1 MWVDFQRDGK
11 RHIPES
17 RAISSPNVMLLFQS
31 MLSSIKHSEKQHT
44 SIYFFKKI
52 SFSEMAE
59 SLLLKLSKIIQ
70 G

>member
-44 SIYFFKKI
+44 SIYFLKI